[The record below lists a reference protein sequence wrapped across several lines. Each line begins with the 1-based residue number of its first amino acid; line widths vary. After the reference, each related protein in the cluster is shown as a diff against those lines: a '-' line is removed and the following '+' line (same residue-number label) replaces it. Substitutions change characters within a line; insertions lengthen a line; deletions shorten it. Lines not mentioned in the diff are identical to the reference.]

1 LKEKKC
7 KSFGLN
13 ILYTSVFFCMAA
25 KIWAQAL
32 HLKKKYG
39 KIREKNKGMLL

>member
-1 LKEKKC
+1 
-7 KSFGLN
+7 
-13 ILYTSVFFCMAA
+13 MAA

-39 KIREKNKGMLL
+39 KIREKTKECFYEL